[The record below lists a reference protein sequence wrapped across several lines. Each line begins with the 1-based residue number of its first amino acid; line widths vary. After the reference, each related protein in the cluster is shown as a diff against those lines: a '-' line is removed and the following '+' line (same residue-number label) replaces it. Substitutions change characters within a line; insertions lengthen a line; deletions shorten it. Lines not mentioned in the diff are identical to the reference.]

1 MLSTGAYLISENP
14 IILGACES
22 MLPELNQSAE
32 AAKLAEPPVI
42 LTAIMWNKEPW
53 KRIIKARFQ
62 TSAVYRNLRIHW
74 LGNTENEVKKLRTL
88 GCEAS
93 HIHNNL
99 FCLDTVFTIKPG
111 ESKKWD
117 AIYNAALEPYKRV
130 ELAAKIDKLRLVTR
144 TPKQAD
150 KIKKLGCGHAEVN
163 TSWVGRADLVVVLNQ
178 AVCGLA
184 LSAEEGGM
192 IAMTEYLLCGLPVVT
207 TPSKGGRDVWYTD
220 YNHIIVEP
228 TPEAVKEAVNYFKNN
243 PRDSHRIRQDCLQ
256 TLALV
261 RENYVSLVNQ
271 ISGKDILTLDSLFKD
286 EKAILQ
292 KFVLQRDFKELFN
305 SYDGTKFQARHIIG
319 TTSLDPR

>member
-1 MLSTGAYLISENP
+1 
-14 IILGACES
+14 
-22 MLPELNQSAE
+22 MLPELNQAAG
-32 AAKLAEPPVI
+32 AAKLAKPPVI
-42 LTAIMWNKEPW
+42 LAATLWNKEPW

-74 LGNTENEVKKLRTL
+74 LGNTENEVKKLLTL

-93 HIHNNL
+93 QIHANL
-99 FCLDTVFTIKPG
+99 FCLDTVFTIKPR

-130 ELAAKIDKLRLVTR
+130 ELAAKIEKLRLITR

-150 KIKKLGCGHAEVN
+150 KIQELGCGHAEVN
-163 TSWVGRADLVVVLNQ
+163 TSWVGRADLTLVLNQ
-178 AVCGLA
+178 ALCGLA

-207 TPSKGGRDVWYTD
+207 TASKGGRDIWYTD

-228 TPEAVKEAVNYFKNN
+228 NPEAVKEGVNYFKNN
-243 PRDSHRIRQDCLQ
+243 LRDSHRIRQDCLQ
-256 TLALV
+256 TLALF

-271 ISGKDILTLDSLFKD
+271 IAGKDILTIDSLFKD
-286 EKAILQ
+286 EKAILHR
-292 KFVLQRDFKELFN
+292 FVMQRDFKELFN
-305 SYDGTKFQARHIIG
+305 SYDGNQFQARHIIG